1 MCRFGGDEFCVLIRQ
16 SYTKEWK
23 AYLNIFDEK
32 MKEYNE
38 KSDSAIPLSAAYG
51 YATFDARED
60 EDFSNTMRRADK
72 MMYEMKVLMKMERKE
87 DE

>member
-1 MCRFGGDEFCVLIRQ
+1 MEI
-16 SYTKEWK
+16 
-23 AYLNIFDEK
+23 NINSWNK
-32 MKEYNE
+32 YAKEYNE